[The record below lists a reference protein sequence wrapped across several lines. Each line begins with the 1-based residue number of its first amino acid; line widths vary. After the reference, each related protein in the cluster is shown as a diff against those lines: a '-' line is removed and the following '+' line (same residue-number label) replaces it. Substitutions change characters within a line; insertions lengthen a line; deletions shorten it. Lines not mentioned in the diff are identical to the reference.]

1 METAES
7 TASSKRLN
15 SSKQPHASEKEDV
28 FFKGEI
34 NGQRTAFTNT
44 DEDPSDGFH
53 VDALAMIG
61 NETQTEDASDENEPR
76 RN

>member
-15 SSKQPHASEKEDV
+15 SSKQPHASDKEDRS
-28 FFKGEI
+28 FKDDVDV
-34 NGQRTAFTNT
+34 QRTAFTDT
-44 DEDPSDGFH
+44 DEDSSDRFH
-53 VDALAMIG
+53 IDALPMIE
-61 NETQTEDASDENEPR
+61 NEIEAKNTSDENEPR